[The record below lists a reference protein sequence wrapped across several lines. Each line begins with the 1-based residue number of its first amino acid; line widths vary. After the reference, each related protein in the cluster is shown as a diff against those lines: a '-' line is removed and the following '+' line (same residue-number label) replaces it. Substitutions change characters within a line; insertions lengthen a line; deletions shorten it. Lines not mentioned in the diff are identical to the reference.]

1 MLLRKFSD
9 CFHALVKATYD
20 YMLNLASRRNA
31 MYFLFAV
38 AFIESSFFPIPPDV
52 MLIPMVLAAPAKAWR
67 IAGIATAASVLGGA
81 FGYAIGVFFFD
92 LIARPIL
99 TFYGYMHQF
108 DVFKDYYH
116 EWGAWI
122 VFGAGIT
129 PFPYKV
135 ITIASGVV
143 SWFYRLYAGFG
154 RCARHALLSGGL
166 AVEEIRRTDER
177 LHREKSGYAVR
188 FVFVASVGRFCLYK
202 VSLGQNKTPYPG
214 FYLVFVAESN
224 ASFGQVVRRHFN
236 IDLVARP

>member
-67 IAGIATAASVLGGA
+67 IAGIAAAASVLGGA

-143 SWFYRLYAGFG
+143 HLDF
-154 RCARHALLSGGL
+154 
-166 AVEEIRRTDER
+166 AVFM
-177 LHREKSGYAVR
+177 L
-188 FVFVASVGRFCLYK
+188 ASVVARGMR
-202 VSLGQNKTPYPG
+202 
-214 FYLVFVAESN
+214 FYLVAWLLKKYGEPMKDYIEKNLGMLSVLFLLLLLGGFACIK
-224 ASFGQVVRRHFN
+224 F
-236 IDLVARP
+236 L

>member
-143 SWFYRLYAGFG
+143 HLDF
-154 RCARHALLSGGL
+154 
-166 AVEEIRRTDER
+166 AVFM
-177 LHREKSGYAVR
+177 L
-188 FVFVASVGRFCLYK
+188 ASVVARGMR
-202 VSLGQNKTPYPG
+202 
-214 FYLVFVAESN
+214 FYLVAWLLKKYGEPMKDYIEKNLGMLSVLFLLLLLGGFACIKL
-224 ASFGQVVRRHFN
+224 F
-236 IDLVARP
+236 